1 MEKTK
6 AMEDVPFCKFHMKIF
21 AYCSGSSFVDGY
33 ALGIIAIALSIMQ
46 KDINMSVTTVGL
58 LGMGTLLGMVFGGL
72 VGGYFTDLIGRKK
85 MFIIDMLL
93 LGIFTIS
100 QFFVTD
106 PTQLIILRILIGVTL
121 GMDYPI
127 AGSLMSE
134 FAPKKNRGA
143 LLGDI
148 NAFWFIG
155 CAVSFIVGYL
165 LIPIGNVT
173 SWRWMLASGAVP
185 VIVLLFARLNMPES
199 PHWLLK
205 HGKKQKAEDIVQ
217 SVFGEHVQVSQ
228 NEHSEQKP
236 NLLDIFRNGYGKR
249 TLFVSLFWSVQ
260 VMTTFA
266 IGTYIPEILSEF
278 SLKGGSQ
285 EYLGS
290 AIINLFYL
298 IGAFPALYFVEKI
311 GRRPTLLWPFL
322 ITTIALFV
330 LGVVSGNNPPFW
342 IILLLFVIYGIF
354 NTGMSSHQWIYP
366 YELYPTHFR
375 GTGGGFTTTVSRIA
389 SAISTFFFPV
399 VLANYGLSTTM
410 YISSGLL
417 FIGFIVSIFMAPETK
432 NKGLDDASSA
442 TVIKPEIN

>member
-1 MEKTK
+1 M
-6 AMEDVPFCKFHMKIF
+6 
-21 AYCSGSSFVDGY
+21 
-33 ALGIIAIALSIMQ
+33 
-46 KDINMSVTTVGL
+46 
-58 LGMGTLLGMVFGGL
+58 
-72 VGGYFTDLIGRKK
+72 
-85 MFIIDMLL
+85 
-93 LGIFTIS
+93 
-100 QFFVTD
+100 
-106 PTQLIILRILIGVTL
+106 
-121 GMDYPI
+121 
-127 AGSLMSE
+127 
-134 FAPKKNRGA
+134 
-143 LLGDI
+143 
-148 NAFWFIG
+148 
-155 CAVSFIVGYL
+155 
-165 LIPIGNVT
+165 
-173 SWRWMLASGAVP
+173 
-185 VIVLLFARLNMPES
+185 
-199 PHWLLK
+199 
-205 HGKKQKAEDIVQ
+205 
-217 SVFGEHVQVSQ
+217 
-228 NEHSEQKP
+228 
-236 NLLDIFRNGYGKR
+236 
-249 TLFVSLFWSVQ
+249 
-260 VMTTFA
+260 
-266 IGTYIPEILSEF
+266 
-278 SLKGGSQ
+278 KGGSQ

-399 VLANYGLSTTM
+399 ILSNYGLSTTM
-410 YISSGLL
+410 YISSDLL